1 MSVEQSVLA
10 DSLALAEGGAR
21 AFSYLGTHAADRAR
35 VEVFMHAL
43 EGWHEFYLLAGTAAV
58 TLVGLLFVALSFHL
72 DTLLHESR
80 AHLLSS
86 ARLTFANF
94 VYVLILS
101 LITLVP
107 HAGPVFLGMFIA
119 LASAMFLA
127 LGVTNE
133 IRVMRQPGR
142 TPGDRFMDRRRR
154 VAIVGYLL
162 GAANAMVL
170 IRSLDFAALYN
181 FVCLVCLLLGNAAW
195 ASWDLLVQVG
205 WLKRSQ
211 EIADA
216 EGRPQ

>member
-1 MSVEQSVLA
+1 MEQAAVA
-10 DSLALAEGGAR
+10 DSLALAGGALR
-21 AFSYLGTHAADRAR
+21 AFTYLGTHAADRAR
-35 VEVFMHAL
+35 VEAFMNAL

-101 LITLVP
+101 LVTLVP
-107 HAGPVFLGMFIA
+107 HAGPVFLGMFIV
-119 LASAMFLA
+119 LASTMFLA

-142 TPGDRFMDRRRR
+142 TQGDRFMDRRRR
-154 VAIVGYLL
+154 IAIAGYLL
-162 GAANAMVL
+162 GAANALML
-170 IRSLDFAALYN
+170 IRSLDPVVLYN
-181 FVCLVCLLLGNAAW
+181 FVGLVCLLLGNAAW

-205 WLKRSQ
+205 RLKRSL
-211 EIADA
+211 EIADVEA
-216 EGRPQ
+216 KPR